1 MNEIMKFEPYSHTTK
16 FFSLYDLSN
25 MQAAFCFLKCLLNDI
40 FYLTD
45 TDIFASFIREMIYKK
60 THIKSSSISEEMLF
74 APCENYCSYFAT
86 LIC

>member
-45 TDIFASFIREMIYKK
+45 TDIFASFIREMIYEKRILSHQAYQKK
-60 THIKSSSISEEMLF
+60 CFLLLVKTIVVISLH
-74 APCENYCSYFAT
+74 
-86 LIC
+86 